1 MNETF
6 CGIDEAG
13 RGPVIGPMVLA
24 CAVFDKEGMKRLAEI
39 KVRDSKKLSPA
50 KRTYLEP
57 LVKQTALEYGLAV
70 VSAGEIDLLRKR
82 KSLNVIEAMKV
93 AQLIC
98 SLKNTPGRIVVDA
111 ADTVAENYR
120 TSIIKCAA
128 EINCKFNM
136 PNLISE
142 HKADDNYLE
151 VGAASILAK
160 VERDRLMVEWD
171 LVYPQYGLAQHKG
184 YATPDHLAAL
194 RSCGPSPHHRYSFAP
209 VREASCW
216 AAGATQT
223 AFPLT

>member
-1 MNETF
+1 MTGTF

-24 CAVFDKEGMKRLAEI
+24 CAVFDDGGMMRLAEL

-50 KRTYLEP
+50 RRSYLEP
-57 LVKQTALEYGLAV
+57 LVKDVAIEYGLAI

-98 SLKNTPGRIVVDA
+98 SLKNTPARIVVDA
-111 ADTVAENYR
+111 ADAVAENYR

-128 EINCKFNM
+128 DINSDFRM
-136 PNLISE
+136 PHLVSE

-151 VGAASILAK
+151 VSAASILAK
-160 VERDRLMVEWD
+160 VERDRRIEELKKTHGD
-171 LVYPQYGLAQHKG
+171 FGSGYPADETTKEYVKSALKSGLL
-184 YATPDHLAAL
+184 PDI
-194 RSCGPSPHHRYSFAP
+194 
-209 VREASCW
+209 VRKSW
-216 AAGATQT
+216 NTVSAGKQKT
-223 AFPLT
+223 LDDY